1 MAENAESKNTEKEI
15 KELKKAVKDLEQ
27 QLQTL
32 LSFVGG
38 I

>member
-1 MAENAESKNTEKEI
+1 MAENVEIKNTEKEI